1 MSEAEGDAINQT
13 ANPPISEVVVL
24 ARSTDAYE
32 GETIVSNDD
41 VSVAQS
47 QSQNYNNNSSTLSG
61 RISQATVW
69 SNASTG
75 SRIQHPSLSTREI
88 MTKLEKMSEADKQ
101 VAMEMNLMARRS
113 YETKAAVNTVRKEV
127 KEYHQATMAGQEEIL
142 SRGNSNHNATL
153 SAIETAKN
161 ETVHAVI
168 EHLEKTL
175 TPFRE
180 RGFRASNEDFSI
192 SASTPARGTARTPAG
207 GRTPMT
213 ASRSTPRSEKR
224 SRPPSSAAMSSR
236 KSASIRGFDGHVER
250 MRRGEEDL

>member
-24 ARSTDAYE
+24 ARSTDE

-47 QSQNYNNNSSTLSG
+47 QSQNYNSSTLSG

-101 VAMEMNLMARRS
+101 VAMEMNLM
-113 YETKAAVNTVRKEV
+113 
-127 KEYHQATMAGQEEIL
+127 
-142 SRGNSNHNATL
+142 RG
-153 SAIETAKN
+153 ERMKQ
-161 ETVHAVI
+161 
-168 EHLEKTL
+168 KQQL
-175 TPFRE
+175 TQC
-180 RGFRASNEDFSI
+180 
-192 SASTPARGTARTPAG
+192 
-207 GRTPMT
+207 
-213 ASRSTPRSEKR
+213 EKR
-224 SRPPSSAAMSSR
+224 
-236 KSASIRGFDGHVER
+236 
-250 MRRGEEDL
+250 